1 MSVFNIGFNILN
13 CGSEEPIC
21 DETQFDI
28 EDTGDF
34 SGMMTELIELFN
46 DFCAQNGFNSTKISY
61 IELVY
66 PMCYN
71 QVHAEHTGVTGGDHE
86 KVRHLVL
93 PERITIPLQSGF
105 QLVAERNT
113 NPNYRN
119 EIFIGVTD
127 GNGVWWQDLAVVRNA
142 YQIDGDKVVWKD
154 DEFDVLV
161 YSDMD
166 NEDFTHD
173 FTVGLYHD

>member
-1 MSVFNIGFNILN
+1 MRIFNIGFNVMN
-13 CGSEEPIC
+13 GGAEDSVC

-34 SGMMTELIELFN
+34 SEMMTELMELFN
-46 DFCAQNGFNSTKISY
+46 DFCAENGFNSTKITY
-61 IELVY
+61 IEEVF
-66 PMCYN
+66 P
-71 QVHAEHTGVTGGDHE
+71 
-86 KVRHLVL
+86 LVL
-93 PERITIPLQSGF
+93 PERITIPLQTGF
-105 QLVAERNT
+105 QLIAERNT
-113 NPNYRN
+113 DPNYRN
-119 EIFIGVTD
+119 EIFIGITD

-161 YSDMD
+161 YSDKD

-173 FTVGLYHD
+173 FTVGLYHGGI

>member
-1 MSVFNIGFNILN
+1 MRVFNIGFNILN
-13 CGSEEPIC
+13 GGSEEPIC

-46 DFCAQNGFNSTKISY
+46 DFCAENGFNSTKISY
-61 IELVY
+61 IEEVS
-66 PMCYN
+66 
-71 QVHAEHTGVTGGDHE
+71 Q
-86 KVRHLVL
+86 LVL
-93 PERITIPLQSGF
+93 PERITIPLKSGF
-105 QLVAERNT
+105 QLIAERNT
-113 NPNYRN
+113 GPNYRN

-161 YSDMD
+161 YSDKD

-173 FTVGLYHD
+173 FTVGLYNGGI